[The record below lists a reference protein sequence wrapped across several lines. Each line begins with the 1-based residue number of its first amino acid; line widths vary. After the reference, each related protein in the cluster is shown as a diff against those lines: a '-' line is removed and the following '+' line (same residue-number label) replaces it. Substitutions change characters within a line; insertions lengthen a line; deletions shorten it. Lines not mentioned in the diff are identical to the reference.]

1 MLCFS
6 LSYLSI
12 SGFVAVDFKEAM
24 KKLKEFKGA
33 RLKVF
38 QKMNDALRFAETPA
52 ESLVSP
58 QSKDVRCLFASLPLR
73 VN

>member
-1 MLCFS
+1 
-6 LSYLSI
+6 
-12 SGFVAVDFKEAM
+12 M

-38 QKMNDALRFAETPA
+38 HKMNDALRFADTPA

-58 QSKDVRCLFASLPLR
+58 QSKDVRDACVSLFLHLLIS
-73 VN
+73 